1 MLDKCEKATLVLAFS
16 WLALAVFR
24 IPQNA
29 RGYNVSLYQQLPTE
43 IIIGGAGLLVGS
55 IVMVTSATYRREYR
69 RAVFALSPM
78 LAVLLTLGFL
88 PQLLGYVTTSGDL
101 LSKIGTTGN
110 ILQTHNL
117 PDVIYPGLHSTVA
130 TTALVSGLDV
140 RTSFKLFG
148 LLMLSGF
155 ILNTAVFLRRL
166 KIPVG
171 SALLVLPFIFSLNA
185 VPAVYT
191 YSVFFPLVV
200 YTWYRTART
209 SGALNWSLTTVI
221 LLALLW
227 IHHPMPSIMLVI
239 FLPLTIVLSR
249 RELSVTNYF
258 PRIRADSTDRSP
270 WLYTAF
276 LGAGFLWAI
285 HTVIFYRGVR
295 TFSAMLGLR
304 QRSVTATITKG
315 DLFILRNEFGMNT
328 YEILLFMLKR
338 QGDLLALGLLLGAA
352 VIAALFS
359 RIRQK
364 PFVALTVVVIVPFVG
379 LWSTIDFVVNLAPNI
394 QFLRFLRPAI
404 YLSPILCGFLVEYG
418 LERLRTSRIDRGRL
432 IAVAMATL
440 LLSGPMLITVGN
452 FYKSPWVLQNNN
464 YIVES
469 DVEGMDWY
477 FSNKNRETETTVL
490 WRGIDRYGLLLLSS
504 EEQERRKGELNLN
517 ESASEYRVPENF
529 GGKGR
534 LYDQTGRTYY
544 LESKSERLLMVS
556 VYEGWDIFTRAD
568 FERLKSDPSVN
579 RIYTNGN
586 QNVSLVRG

>member
-1 MLDKCEKATLVLAFS
+1 MLDKWEKATLVIAFG
-16 WLALAVFR
+16 WLSLAVFR

-29 RGYNVSLYQQLPTE
+29 GGYHISLYQQLPAE
-43 IIIGGAGLLVGS
+43 MIISGAVLLVGS
-55 IVMVTSATYRREYR
+55 SVVVTNAAYHRDYR

-78 LAVLLTLGFL
+78 FAVLLTLGFL

-117 PDVIYPGLHSTVA
+117 PDIIYPGLHSTVA

-140 RTSFKLFG
+140 RTSFDLFG

-155 ILNTAVFLRRL
+155 ILNTAVFLRHL

-171 SALLVLPFIFSLNA
+171 SALLVLPFIFSLDA

-209 SGALNWSLTTVI
+209 SGVLNWSLITVL
-221 LLALLW
+221 LLAILW

-239 FLPLTIVLSR
+239 FLPITMILSR
-249 RELSVTNYF
+249 GKLAVTNYF
-258 PRIRADSTDRSP
+258 PRIQGDSPDHSYR
-270 WLYTAF
+270 LYTAF
-276 LGAGFLWAI
+276 LGAGFLWGI

-304 QRSVTATITKG
+304 QRSVTATLTKG
-315 DLFILRNEFGMNT
+315 DLSILRNEFGLNT

-338 QGDLLALGLLLGAA
+338 QGDLLVLGLILGVA
-352 VIAALFS
+352 VVAALSS

-364 PFVALTVVVIVPFVG
+364 PFVALTVVVIVPVVG
-379 LWSTIDFVVNLAPNI
+379 LWSTIDFVMNLAPNI

-404 YLSPILCGFLVEYG
+404 YLSPILFGFIVEYG
-418 LERLRTSRIDRGRL
+418 LERLRTSRIDRGQL

-440 LLSGPMLITVGN
+440 LLSGPMLIAVGN

-469 DVEGMDWY
+469 DIEGMDWY

-490 WRGIDRYGLLLLSS
+490 WRGIDRYGLLLLSE
-504 EEQERRKGELNLN
+504 EEQERRKVELNLN

-534 LYDQTGRTYY
+534 LYNQTGRTYY
-544 LESKSERLLMVS
+544 LESTSERLLVVS
-556 VYEGWDIFTRAD
+556 VYDGWDIFTRVD
-568 FERLKSDPSVN
+568 FERLQYDSSVN
-579 RIYTNGN
+579 RIYTNSN
-586 QNVSLVRG
+586 QKVSLVRG